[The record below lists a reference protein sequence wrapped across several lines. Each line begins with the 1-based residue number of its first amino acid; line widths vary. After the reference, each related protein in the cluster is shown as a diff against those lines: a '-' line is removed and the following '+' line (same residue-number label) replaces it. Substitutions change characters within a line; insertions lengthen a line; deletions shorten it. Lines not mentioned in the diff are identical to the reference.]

1 MVCTASFLLT
11 LETYSDASIESLS
24 IFYSG
29 IALAFQVFETKFQK
43 GEVVMKRKKQ
53 ILTAILLSGSV
64 GLGAQSLFAQ
74 SAPGGGPSAPSNP
87 GTTGPTVPQ
96 PGPGMPQEM
105 QPTIPGQPAPG
116 LPQTW
121 PFPGQP
127 GTIPERIQPPEQQGS
142 QGRMVVTPDDI
153 KSAQRALRAQGLNPG
168 TDGQLDTKTQQ
179 ALRDFQKSNNLPATG
194 VLDEKTAQKLGVTL
208 DGQSPSLPERE
219 RGDTMPRSNRGIV
232 Q

>member
-1 MVCTASFLLT
+1 
-11 LETYSDASIESLS
+11 
-24 IFYSG
+24 
-29 IALAFQVFETKFQK
+29 
-43 GEVVMKRKKQ
+43 
-53 ILTAILLSGSV
+53 
-64 GLGAQSLFAQ
+64 
-74 SAPGGGPSAPSNP
+74 
-87 GTTGPTVPQ
+87 
-96 PGPGMPQEM
+96 
-105 QPTIPGQPAPG
+105 
-116 LPQTW
+116 
-121 PFPGQP
+121 
-127 GTIPERIQPPEQQGS
+127 
-142 QGRMVVTPDDI
+142 MVVTPDDI